1 MTYKE
6 LIETLEL
13 ISKNVGNQENKVQKK
28 LIKIYQKLKS
38 YYDVYDELRNDF
50 RLEHA
55 SVDEKGNVVL
65 NEKGDY
71 VFSKDALKLLQKDL
85 KDLLS
90 KEFDY
95 KEIDVLNPAGLE
107 EHIYLKGWLNGV
119 SFNEE
124 EEDSSDVI

>member
-38 YYDVYDELRNDF
+38 YYDVYDEIRNDI

-55 SVDEKGNVVL
+55 SVDEKNNVVL

-95 KEIDVLNPAGLE
+95 KKIDVLNPSGLE

-124 EEDSSDVI
+124 EDDSSDVI

>member
-28 LIKIYQKLKS
+28 LIKVYQKLKT
-38 YYDVYDELRNDF
+38 YYDVYDENRNDI

-71 VFSKDALKLLQKDL
+71 VFSKDGLKLLQKDL
-85 KDLLS
+85 KELLN
-90 KEFDY
+90 KEFEY
-95 KEIDVLNPAGLE
+95 KVIDVLNPSGLE
-107 EHIYLKGWLNGV
+107 EHVYLKGWLSGV
-119 SFNEE
+119 SFNVDED
-124 EEDSSDVI
+124 EEDTL